1 MKHEEFV
8 CYSKTS
14 KFSYSGIYTIF
25 SFSRDHNIFFDYHN
39 MFLKYRKDYIFLF
52 REDAK
57 EFLKELNGLV

>member
-14 KFSYSGIYTIF
+14 KFLDIGIYTIF

-39 MFLKYRKDYIFLF
+39 MFLEYRQDYIFLF

-57 EFLKELNGLV
+57 EILKEINAK